1 MALEISGKLSQFL
14 PEVSGTGKNGTTW
27 TKRDFVIETIDS
39 FPKKVCLSAWGD
51 KTAELNG
58 VGEGEMI
65 KVSFD
70 VSSREYNGKW
80 YTDLRAWKIE
90 KMGAA
95 TQGAPHT
102 EGPGTFDPAPAGSES
117 ATDDLP
123 F

>member
-14 PEVSGTGKNGTTW
+14 PEVSGTGKSGTTW
-27 TKRDFVIETIDS
+27 SKRDFVIETIDA
-39 FPKKVCLSAWGD
+39 FPKKICLSAWGD
-51 KTAELNG
+51 KTAELTGVG
-58 VGEGEMI
+58 VGEMV

-90 KMGAA
+90 KMGAS
-95 TQGAPHT
+95 TPGAVQSDGT
-102 EGPGTFDPAPAGSES
+102 GTFDAAPAGGES
-117 ATDDLP
+117 TNDDLP

>member
-39 FPKKVCLSAWGD
+39 FPKKICLSAWGD
-51 KTAELNG
+51 KIGELTG

-70 VSSREYNGKW
+70 VQSREYNGKW

-90 KMGAA
+90 KMGASSTGPA
-95 TQGAPHT
+95 QTQET
-102 EGPGTFDPAPAGSES
+102 GTFDKAPSGSES
-117 ATDDLP
+117 TNDDLP